1 MKISRSNY
9 TANETAYI
17 TTHYPERPEAWK
29 PINEAQATALFAE
42 HAIYTLSGDAVPL
55 HIAYTLFGYD
65 AVNTVNGWQ
74 EYNPERRYIRQYI
87 GAFYV
92 TRAGFMQLVFL
103 LNERAMQ
110 QAQDDILEA
119 RHEDSIAYHEAEKA
133 AAEAASAKRRET
145 IARKKAAAKEKQQA

>member
-42 HAIYTLSGDAVPL
+42 HAIYTPTGDAIPL
-55 HIAYTLFGYD
+55 HIAYTLFGYK
-65 AVNTVNGWQ
+65 AVNSVKGWQ
-74 EYNPERRYIRQYI
+74 NDNPERRYIHQHLC
-87 GAFYV
+87 AFYA
-92 TRAGFMQLVFL
+92 TRTGFMRMVFL
-103 LNERAMQ
+103 LNEEAMQ
-110 QAQDDILEA
+110 DAQYGLADA
-119 RHEDSIAYHEAEKA
+119 RHADYIAYHEAEKA

-145 IARKKAAAKEKQQA
+145 IARKKAAVKEAQQA

>member
-1 MKISRSNY
+1 MKISRNDY

-17 TTHYPERPEAWK
+17 TEHYSERPEAWK
-29 PINEAQATALFAE
+29 PVNEAQASALFAE

-55 HIAYTLFGYD
+55 HIAYTLFGYK

-92 TRAGFMQLVFL
+92 TRAGFMQMLFM
-103 LNERAMQ
+103 LNEEAMQ
-110 QAQDDILEA
+110 QAQADILEA
-119 RHEDSIAYHEAEKA
+119 RHEDSNAYHEAEKA
-133 AAEAASAKRRET
+133 AAEATSAKRRET
-145 IARKKAAAKEKQQA
+145 IARKKAAAREAQQA